1 MLGMDL
7 TFQNYTSEYDGLPGK
22 YALPDGRLYVAY
34 CDGRLAGVVALRRF
48 DERRGEVKRMFVR
61 PEFRRLGI
69 GQALVERL
77 IEESR
82 LVGYESLVLD
92 SDLKLEAS
100 ILLYKKLGFREI
112 EPYYHNPHPGSV
124 YYRLDLK
131 RQEPARAADAAGAVE
146 GGANIKPVWIEGE
159 RVLIVDQTRLPS
171 EYRATEIRTAE
182 EMADAIKR
190 LAVRGAPA
198 IGLAAAFG
206 IYAGVR
212 EASFQDK
219 NGFTQTVE
227 RLGDVLAA
235 TRPTAVNLF
244 WAVERMKRFAAAY
257 AFTGRE
263 AAVAAAREEAARMLE
278 EDVAACRAIGVYGA
292 ELLGRCRGVLT
303 HCNAGALATSGYGT
317 ALAPIYVLRE
327 RGHKLKVYADETR
340 PLLQGSR
347 LTAWELSRAGV
358 DVTVICDHMAGDVMK
373 KGWVDAVIVGADRIA
388 SNGDTANKIGTYGLS
403 VLAKAHGLPLYVA
416 APFSTV
422 DLSAGSG
429 ADIPIEERGAD
440 EIRRIGETQ
449 TAPAEAAVYN
459 PAFDVTPA
467 GNITAIITE
476 RGPVYPPYEVGLR
489 GIAE

>member
-1 MLGMDL
+1 
-7 TFQNYTSEYDGLPGK
+7 
-22 YALPDGRLYVAY
+22 
-34 CDGRLAGVVALRRF
+34 
-48 DERRGEVKRMFVR
+48 
-61 PEFRRLGI
+61 LGI

-82 LVGYESLVLD
+82 LIGYESLVLD

-100 ILLYKKLGFREI
+100 ILLYKKLGFYEI
-112 EPYYHNPHPGSV
+112 EPYYHNPNPGSV
-124 YYRLDLK
+124 YYGLDLK
-131 RQEPARAADAAGAVE
+131 RQEPARAAADA
-146 GGANIKPVWIEGE
+146 GANIKPVWIEGE
-159 RVLIVDQTRLPS
+159 RVLVVDQTRLPA
-171 EYRATEIRTAE
+171 EYRVMEIRTAE
-182 EMADAIKR
+182 EMADAVKR

-235 TRPTAVNLF
+235 SRPTAVNLF

-263 AAVAAAREEAARMLE
+263 AAVAAAREEAMRMLE
-278 EDVAACRAIGVYGA
+278 EDVAACRAIGMYGA
-292 ELLGRCRGVLT
+292 ELLGRRRGVLT

-317 ALAPIYVLRE
+317 ALAPIYVLHE

-403 VLAKAHGLPLYVA
+403 VLAKAHRLPLYVA

-429 ADIPIEERGAD
+429 GDIPIEERGAE
-440 EIRRIGETQ
+440 EIRRLGETQ
-449 TAPAEAAVYN
+449 TAPLEAAVYN

-467 GNITAIITE
+467 ENITAIITE
-476 RGPVYPPYEVGLR
+476 RGLVYPPYDLGLKK
-489 GIAE
+489 IAEQGV